1 MLEIL
6 ASSPYVLLL
15 IFLAA
20 ILATVVGV
28 VSISLFER
36 QRRNMPFVSTLMDL
50 EDRINRRK
58 SELVEKEIAL
68 EEINRKIGARETI
81 AAEIGALE
89 QRRESLL
96 LEMDGL
102 ADARVQIDEV
112 KRLAAEAATELAG
125 RQEALEQVR
134 TELENLSGT
143 LSKKQAELAG
153 LEKEINDRKAK
164 MEDIPAGLEAR
175 IAELKAEQD
184 TILREVDQLRA
195 ERGVLLGARGEVTE
209 LTALKAALQND
220 VEQLKD
226 RLTKLDSDLREAE
239 ANHTRILQQ
248 TAPLEA
254 RLQQF
259 RHLDDKVRSLESRKT
274 AIEED
279 IERLRSET
287 GDGTA
292 KDAVF
297 DERVLEDLRSPPS
310 VLKTPRSAYRPEGE
324 EQALHGVRQHLLDLN
339 LTYPDRVVKAFHTS
353 LKINDYAQ
361 LTVLAG
367 VSGTGKSLLPRR
379 YAEAMGIRFLPF
391 AVEPRWDS
399 PQDLL
404 GFYNYI
410 EKRFRATDLARALV
424 HLDPYNTSGLAA
436 GGTGGQS
443 HQTVP
448 QRKMQFGLTA
458 NAPAGQSHHD
468 DMMIVLLDEMNL
480 ARVEHYFSEFLSRLE
495 ARPMYQRKLE
505 EEERR
510 DAMIPIDIRGRKEGP
525 VRLYPSHNMLFVGTM
540 NDDESTLSLS
550 DKVLDRGNIM
560 QFAAPEDF
568 PEVKTAES
576 GPPPDRRLSFGT
588 WRSWIRQPAHLAS
601 GDTSKVRQTIR
612 RLAEI
617 MNNCGRPFGHRLN
630 AAISAYVAN
639 YPQENG
645 HPADVRKPLADQIE
659 LRIMPKL
666 RGLSIEEHRQRF
678 DELKQL
684 IREDMNDSALAQR
697 LEEIIQSQ
705 TEGSGMFNW
714 RGMTRTTG
722 N

>member
-6 ASSPYVLLL
+6 TSSPYVLLL

-28 VSISLFER
+28 VSISLFEK
-36 QRRNMPFVSTLMDL
+36 QRRNMPLVSTWMDL
-50 EDRINRRK
+50 EDRINRRR
-58 SELVEKEIAL
+58 SELAEKEIAL

-112 KRLAAEAATELAG
+112 KRLAADAVAELAVH
-125 RQEALEQVR
+125 QDALEQVQ
-134 TELENLSGT
+134 TEWERLSGNLS
-143 LSKKQAELAG
+143 KRQAELAE
-153 LEKEINDRKAK
+153 LEREINDRRAK
-164 MEDIPAGLEAR
+164 LDDIPAGIEAR
-175 IAELKAEQD
+175 IAELKAEQSAM
-184 TILREVDQLRA
+184 LREVDQLRA
-195 ERGVLLGARGEVTE
+195 ERGVLLGARAEVTE
-209 LTALKAALQND
+209 LTALKATLQND

-226 RLTKLDSDLREAE
+226 RLAKLDNDLRDAE
-239 ANHTRILQQ
+239 ANYSRLLQEA
-248 TAPLEA
+248 APLA
-254 RLQQF
+254 AKLQDF
-259 RHLDDKVRSLESRKT
+259 KNLDDNVRSLEGRKT

-287 GDGTA
+287 VDGPA

-297 DERVLEDLRSPPS
+297 DERVLEDLRSPPG
-310 VLKTPRSAYRPEGE
+310 VLKASRAAYRPTGE
-324 EQALHGVRQHLLDLN
+324 EVALQDVRKHLEALHLS
-339 LTYPDRVVKAFHTS
+339 YPDRVVKAFHTS
-353 LKINDYAQ
+353 LKINDFAQ

-424 HLDPYNTSGLAA
+424 HLDPYNTSKLASD
-436 GGTGGQS
+436 TGS
-443 HQTVP
+443 
-448 QRKMQFGLTA
+448 
-458 NAPAGQSHHD
+458 GQSHHD

-480 ARVEHYFSEFLSRLE
+480 ARVEYYFSEFLSRLE
-495 ARPMYQRKLE
+495 ARPVYQKLLPE
-505 EEERR
+505 EARR
-510 DAMIPIDIRGRKEGP
+510 DAMIPIDIRGREKEGP

-540 NDDESTLSLS
+540 NDDESTQSLS

-568 PEVKTAES
+568 PHVKEATNAL
-576 GPPPDRRLSFGT
+576 PANRRLSFET
-588 WRSWIRQPAHLAS
+588 WRTWIKQPVQLGSADAE
-601 GDTSKVRQTIR
+601 KVRHTIR
-612 RLAEI
+612 KLAEI
-617 MNNCGRPFGHRLN
+617 MDSCGRPFGHRLN
-630 AAISAYVAN
+630 AAMRAYAAN

-645 HPADVRKPLADQIE
+645 RSADVRQPLADQIE

-666 RGLSIEEHRQRF
+666 RGLSIDDHSKMF

-684 IREDMNDSALAQR
+684 IREELNDSALSQQ
-697 LEEIIQSQ
+697 LEEIVERQSQ
-705 TEGSGMFNW
+705 GGGMFNW
-714 RGMTRTTG
+714 RGITRTTG
-722 N
+722 H

>member
-36 QRRNMPFVSTLMDL
+36 QRRNMPLVSTWMDL
-50 EDRINRRK
+50 EDRINRRR
-58 SELVEKEIAL
+58 SELTEKEIAL

-112 KRLAAEAATELAG
+112 KRLAADAAAELAL

-134 TELENLSGT
+134 TEWEGLSAS
-143 LSKKQAELAG
+143 LSKKQAELAE
-153 LEKEINDRKAK
+153 LERELNDRKAK
-164 MEDIPAGLEAR
+164 IEDIPAGIEAK

-195 ERGVLLGARGEVTE
+195 ERGVLLGARAEVTE
-209 LTALKAALQND
+209 LTAVKATLQSD

-226 RLTKLDSDLREAE
+226 RLAKLDSDLRDAE
-239 ANHTRILQQ
+239 ANHSRILKE

-254 RLQQF
+254 RLQDF
-259 RHLDDKVRSLESRKT
+259 KNLDDNVRSLEGRKT

-287 GDGTA
+287 VDGPA

-310 VLKTPRSAYRPEGE
+310 VLKSQRSAYRPTGE
-324 EQALHGVRQHLLDLN
+324 EQALQDVRKHLETLN

-353 LKINDYAQ
+353 LKINDFAQ

-424 HLDPYNTSGLAA
+424 HLDPFNTSTLA
-436 GGTGGQS
+436 TD
-443 HQTVP
+443 
-448 QRKMQFGLTA
+448 K
-458 NAPAGQSHHD
+458 SHHD

-480 ARVEHYFSEFLSRLE
+480 ARVEYYFSEFLSRLE
-495 ARPMYQRKLE
+495 ARPMYQKILSGE
-505 EEERR
+505 ARR
-510 DAMIPIDIRGRKEGP
+510 DAMIPIDIRGREKEGP

-540 NDDESTLSLS
+540 NDDESTQSLS

-568 PEVKTAES
+568 PPVKVVENGQPA
-576 GPPPDRRLSFGT
+576 DRRLSFET
-588 WRSWIRQPAHLAS
+588 WRTWIKQPAQLGSA
-601 GDTSKVRQTIR
+601 DADKVRQTIR
-612 RLAEI
+612 KLAEI
-617 MNNCGRPFGHRLN
+617 MNSCGRPFGHRLN
-630 AAISAYVAN
+630 AAMSAYAAN

-666 RGLSIEEHRQRF
+666 RGLSIGEHSRIF
-678 DELKQL
+678 DDLKQL
-684 IREDMNDSALAQR
+684 LREELNDSALAQR
-697 LEEIIQSQ
+697 LDEIVERQGQ
-705 TEGSGMFNW
+705 GGGMFNW
-714 RGMTRTTG
+714 RGMTRTAG
-722 N
+722 H

>member
-36 QRRNMPFVSTLMDL
+36 QRRNMPLVSAWIDL
-50 EDRINRRK
+50 EDRINRRR
-58 SELVEKEIAL
+58 SELAEKEIAL

-112 KRLAAEAATELAG
+112 KRLAADAAAELAL
-125 RQEALEQVR
+125 RQETLEQVR
-134 TELENLSGT
+134 TEWEGLSAS
-143 LSKKQAELAG
+143 LSKKQAELAE
-153 LEKEINDRKAK
+153 LEREINDRKAK
-164 MEDIPAGLEAR
+164 IEDIPAGIEAK

-195 ERGVLLGARGEVTE
+195 ERGVLLGARAEVTE
-209 LTALKAALQND
+209 LTAVKATLQSD
-220 VEQLKD
+220 VEQLKN
-226 RLTKLDSDLREAE
+226 RLATLDNDLRDAE
-239 ANHTRILQQ
+239 ANHSRILKE

-254 RLQQF
+254 RLQDF
-259 RHLDDKVRSLESRKT
+259 KNLDDNVRSLEGRRT

-287 GDGTA
+287 VEGPA

-310 VLKTPRSAYRPEGE
+310 VLEAQRSAYRPTGE
-324 EQALHGVRQHLLDLN
+324 EQALQDVRKHLEALN

-353 LKINDYAQ
+353 LKINDFAQ

-424 HLDPYNTSGLAA
+424 HLDPFNTSTLA
-436 GGTGGQS
+436 TD
-443 HQTVP
+443 
-448 QRKMQFGLTA
+448 K
-458 NAPAGQSHHD
+458 SHHD
-468 DMMIVLLDEMNL
+468 DMVIVLLDEMNL
-480 ARVEHYFSEFLSRLE
+480 ARVEYYFSEFLSRLE
-495 ARPMYQRKLE
+495 ARPMYQKTLSKE
-505 EEERR
+505 ARR
-510 DAMIPIDIRGRKEGP
+510 DAMIPIDIRGREEGP
-525 VRLYPSHNMLFVGTM
+525 IRLYPSHNMLFVGTM
-540 NDDESTLSLS
+540 NDDESTQSLS

-568 PEVKTAES
+568 PPVKVVGNGQPA
-576 GPPPDRRLSFGT
+576 DRRLSFET
-588 WRSWIRQPAHLAS
+588 WRTWIKQPAQLGSA
-601 GDTSKVRQTIR
+601 DADKVRHTIR
-612 RLAEI
+612 KLAEI

-630 AAISAYVAN
+630 AAMSAYAAN

-666 RGLSIEEHRQRF
+666 RGLSIDEHGKVF
-678 DELKQL
+678 DDLKQL
-684 IREDMNDSALAQR
+684 LREELNDSQLAQR
-697 LEEIIQSQ
+697 LEEIVERQSQ
-705 TEGSGMFNW
+705 GGGMFNW
-714 RGMTRTTG
+714 RGVTRTTG
-722 N
+722 H

>member
-1 MLEIL
+1 MLEII
-6 ASSPYVLLL
+6 ASNSYVLLL

-20 ILATVVGV
+20 IVTTVVGV

-36 QRRNMPFVSTLMDL
+36 QRRNMPLVSTWMDL

-58 SELVEKEIAL
+58 SELTEKEIAL

-102 ADARVQIDEV
+102 ADARAQIDEV
-112 KRLAAEAATELAG
+112 KRLAADAAAELAV
-125 RQEALEQVR
+125 RQEALEQVQ
-134 TELENLSGT
+134 TEWEDLSAS
-143 LSKKQAELAG
+143 LSKRQAELVE
-153 LEKEINDRKAK
+153 LEREINDRKAK
-164 MEDIPAGLEAR
+164 MEDIPAGLEAK
-175 IAELKAEQD
+175 IAELKIEQD

-195 ERGVLLGARGEVTE
+195 ERGVLLGARAEVTE
-209 LTALKAALQND
+209 LTALKATLQND
-220 VEQLKD
+220 VEQLKY
-226 RLTKLDSDLREAE
+226 RLAKLDSDLRDAE
-239 ANHTRILQQ
+239 ANHSRILRE

-254 RLQQF
+254 RLEDF
-259 RHLDDKVRSLESRKT
+259 RNLDENVRSLEGRKT

-279 IERLRSET
+279 IERLRAET
-287 GDGTA
+287 VDGPA

-310 VLKTPRSAYRPEGE
+310 VLKARRSAYRPTGE
-324 EQALHGVRQHLLDLN
+324 EQALQDVRKHLETLN

-353 LKINDYAQ
+353 LKINDFAQ

-424 HLDPYNTSGLAA
+424 HLDPYNTSKL
-436 GGTGGQS
+436 
-443 HQTVP
+443 VP
-448 QRKMQFGLTA
+448 DNEEDKSYH
-458 NAPAGQSHHD
+458 N

-480 ARVEHYFSEFLSRLE
+480 ARVEYYFSEFLSRLE
-495 ARPMYQRKLE
+495 ARPMYQKVLSE
-505 EEERR
+505 EARR
-510 DAMIPIDIRGRKEGP
+510 DAMIPIDIRGREKEGP

-540 NDDESTLSLS
+540 NDDESTQSLS

-560 QFAAPEDF
+560 QFAAPDDF
-568 PEVKTAES
+568 PPVKATENGQPA
-576 GPPPDRRLSFGT
+576 DRRLSFET
-588 WRSWIRQPAHLAS
+588 WRTWIKQPAHLGLA
-601 GDTSKVRQTIR
+601 DTDKVRQTIR

-630 AAISAYVAN
+630 AALSAYVAN

-666 RGLSIEEHRQRF
+666 RGLSIEEHSKIF
-678 DELKQL
+678 DDLKLLLREEL
-684 IREDMNDSALAQR
+684 NDSALAHR
-697 LEEIIQSQ
+697 LEEIVERQSQ
-705 TEGSGMFNW
+705 GGGMFNW
-714 RGMTRTTG
+714 RGITRTTG
-722 N
+722 H

>member
-1 MLEIL
+1 MLEVL

-20 ILATVVGV
+20 ILATVMGV

-36 QRRNMPFVSTLMDL
+36 QRRNMPFVSTWMDL
-50 EDRINRRK
+50 EDRINRRR
-58 SELVEKEIAL
+58 SELAEKEIAL

-112 KRLAAEAATELAG
+112 KRLAADAAAELALC
-125 RQEALEQVR
+125 QEALEQVR
-134 TELENLSGT
+134 TEWEGLSGS
-143 LSKKQAELAG
+143 LSKKQAELAE
-153 LEKEINDRKAK
+153 LEREINDRKAK
-164 MEDIPAGLEAR
+164 IEVIPAGLEAK

-184 TILREVDQLRA
+184 TILRDVDQLRA
-195 ERGVLLGARGEVTE
+195 ERGLLLGARAEVTE
-209 LTALKAALQND
+209 LTALKATLQSD
-220 VEQLKD
+220 VEKLKD
-226 RLTKLDSDLREAE
+226 RLAKLDSDLRDAE
-239 ANHTRILQQ
+239 ANHSRILKE

-254 RLQQF
+254 RLQEF
-259 RHLDDKVRSLESRKT
+259 KHLDDNVRSLEGRKT

-287 GDGTA
+287 VDGPA

-297 DERVLEDLRSPPS
+297 DERVLEDLRAPPS
-310 VLKTPRSAYRPEGE
+310 VLTVSRAAYRPTGE
-324 EQALHGVRQHLLDLN
+324 EAALQDVRTHLEKLN
-339 LTYPDRVVKAFHTS
+339 LSYPDRVVKAFHTS
-353 LKINDYAQ
+353 LKINDFAQ

-424 HLDPYNTSGLAA
+424 HLDPYNTSKLVSDAEEG
-436 GGTGGQS
+436 
-443 HQTVP
+443 
-448 QRKMQFGLTA
+448 K
-458 NAPAGQSHHD
+458 SHHD

-480 ARVEHYFSEFLSRLE
+480 ARVEYYFSEFLSRLE
-495 ARPMYQRKLE
+495 ARPMHQKTLTE
-505 EEERR
+505 EARR
-510 DAMIPIDIRGRKEGP
+510 DAMIPIDIRGREKEGP

-540 NDDESTLSLS
+540 NDDESTQSLS

-568 PEVKTAES
+568 PPVKAAEN
-576 GPPPDRRLSFGT
+576 GRPADRRLSFET
-588 WRSWIRQPAHLAS
+588 WRTWIKQPAQLGSA
-601 GDTSKVRQTIR
+601 DADKVRQTIR

-630 AAISAYVAN
+630 AAMSAYAAN

-645 HPADVRKPLADQIE
+645 HPADVRRPLADQIE

-666 RGLSIEEHRQRF
+666 RGLSIDEHSKIFDDLKLLLREE
-678 DELKQL
+678 L
-684 IREDMNDSALAQR
+684 NDSALAQR
-697 LEEIIQSQ
+697 LQEIIERQSQ
-705 TEGSGMFNW
+705 GGGMFNW
-714 RGMTRTTG
+714 RGLTRSTG
-722 N
+722 H

>member
-6 ASSPYVLLL
+6 ASSPYMLLL

-20 ILATVVGV
+20 ILATVIGI
-28 VSISLFER
+28 VSLALFER
-36 QRRNMPFVSTLMDL
+36 QRRNMPLVSTWMDL

-58 SELVEKEIAL
+58 SELAEKELAL

-102 ADARVQIDEV
+102 ADARVQIDDV
-112 KRLAAEAATELAG
+112 KRMAADAAAELAV
-125 RQEALEQVR
+125 RQDALEQVR
-134 TELENLSGT
+134 TEWESLSAS
-143 LSKKQAELAG
+143 LSKKQTELTE
-153 LEKEINDRKAK
+153 LEREISERRAK
-164 MEDIPAGLEAR
+164 MGDIPAGIEAR

-195 ERGVLLGARGEVTE
+195 ERGVLLGARSEVAE
-209 LTALKAALQND
+209 LTAVKATLQND
-220 VEQLKD
+220 VEQVKD
-226 RLTKLDSDLREAE
+226 RLAKLDGELLAAE
-239 ANHTRILQQ
+239 ANHSRILKE

-254 RLQQF
+254 RLQAF
-259 RHLDDKVRSLESRKT
+259 KNLDENVRSLEGRKT

-287 GDGTA
+287 GDGVA

-297 DERVLEDLRSPPS
+297 DERVLEDLRAPPS
-310 VLKTPRSAYRPEGE
+310 VLTVTRPAYRPTGE
-324 EQALHGVRQHLLDLN
+324 EEALQGVRTHLEKLN
-339 LTYPDRVVKAFHTS
+339 LSYPDRVVKAFHTS
-353 LKINDYAQ
+353 LKINDFAQ

-424 HLDPYNTSGLAA
+424 HLDPYNTSKLAPD
-436 GGTGGQS
+436 TGEG
-443 HQTVP
+443 
-448 QRKMQFGLTA
+448 K
-458 NAPAGQSHHD
+458 SHHD

-480 ARVEHYFSEFLSRLE
+480 ARVEYYFSEFLSRLE
-495 ARPMYQRKLE
+495 ARPPYGKNLLQE
-505 EEERR
+505 PRR
-510 DAMIPIDIRGRKEGP
+510 DAMIPIDIRGREKEGP

-540 NDDESTLSLS
+540 NDDESTQSLS

-560 QFAAPEDF
+560 QFAAPDKF
-568 PEVKTAES
+568 PLVKAAENRQQT
-576 GPPPDRRLSFGT
+576 DRRLSFDT
-588 WRSWIRQPAHLAS
+588 WCTWIKQPAHLGSA
-601 GDTSKVRQTIR
+601 DARTVQKTIEK
-612 RLAEI
+612 LAEI

-630 AAISAYVAN
+630 AAMSAYAAN

-645 HPADVRKPLADQIE
+645 NPADVRKPLADQIE

-666 RGLSIEEHRQRF
+666 RGLSIDEHSKIFDDLKLLLREE
-678 DELKQL
+678 L
-684 IREDMNDSALAQR
+684 IDSPLAQR
-697 LEEIIQSQ
+697 LEEIVERQSQ
-705 TEGSGMFNW
+705 GGGMFNW
-714 RGMTRTTG
+714 RGMTRPTG
-722 N
+722 H

>member
-28 VSISLFER
+28 VSISLFEK
-36 QRRNMPFVSTLMDL
+36 QRRNMPLVSAWLDL

-58 SELVEKEIAL
+58 SELADKEIVL

-96 LEMDGL
+96 LELDGL
-102 ADARVQIDEV
+102 ADARVQIDDV
-112 KRLAAEAATELAG
+112 KRLAADAAAELAV
-125 RQEALEQVR
+125 RQETLEQVQA
-134 TELENLSGT
+134 EWDSLSGN
-143 LSKKQAELAG
+143 LSKKQLELAEL
-153 LEKEINDRKAK
+153 EREINDRKAK
-164 MEDIPAGLEAR
+164 VEEIPVGIEAR
-175 IAELKAEQD
+175 IAELKFEQD
-184 TILREVDQLRA
+184 AILREVDQLRA
-195 ERGVLLGARGEVTE
+195 ERGILLGARTEVTE
-209 LTALKAALQND
+209 LTAVKATLQND

-226 RLTKLDSDLREAE
+226 QLAKVNNDLRDAE
-239 ANHTRILQQ
+239 ANHSHILKE
-248 TAPLEA
+248 TVPLA
-254 RLQQF
+254 AKLQAF
-259 RHLDDKVRSLESRKT
+259 KNLDDDVRSLEGRKA

-287 GDGTA
+287 VDGPA

-297 DERVLEDLRSPPS
+297 DERVLEDLRSPPG
-310 VLKTPRSAYRPEGE
+310 VLRAARAGYRPTGE
-324 EQALHGVRQHLLDLN
+324 EVALQDVRKQLEALN
-339 LTYPDRVVKAFHTS
+339 LSYPDRVVKSFHTS
-353 LKINDYAQ
+353 LKINDFAQ

-424 HLDPYNTSGLAA
+424 HLDPYNTSRLASGA
-436 GGTGGQS
+436 GDGKS
-443 HQTVP
+443 H
-448 QRKMQFGLTA
+448 R
-458 NAPAGQSHHD
+458 D

-480 ARVEHYFSEFLSRLE
+480 ARVEYYFSEFLSRLE
-495 ARPMYQRKLE
+495 ARPMYQKLLSE
-505 EEERR
+505 ESRR
-510 DAMIPIDIRGRKEGP
+510 DAMIPIDIRGREKEGP
-525 VRLYPSHNMLFVGTM
+525 IRLYPSHNVLFVGTM
-540 NDDESTLSLS
+540 NDDESTQSLS

-568 PEVKTAES
+568 PPVKEAANGQPAERS
-576 GPPPDRRLSFGT
+576 LSFET
-588 WRSWIRQPAHLAS
+588 WRTWIKQPAQLGSA
-601 GDTSKVRQTIR
+601 DADKVRQTIR
-612 RLAEI
+612 KLAEI

-630 AAISAYVAN
+630 AAMRAYVAN
-639 YPQENG
+639 YPEENG
-645 HPADVRKPLADQIE
+645 HPVDIRKPLADQVE

-666 RGLSIEEHRQRF
+666 RGLSIDEHSKMFDDLKLLLQ
-678 DELKQL
+678 DEL
-684 IREDMNDSALAQR
+684 NDSALAER
-697 LEEIIQSQ
+697 LAEIVERQSQ
-705 TEGSGMFNW
+705 GGGMFNW

-722 N
+722 H

>member
-6 ASSPYVLLL
+6 ASSPYVLLV
-15 IFLAA
+15 IFVAA
-20 ILATVVGV
+20 ILATVVGIF
-28 VSISLFER
+28 SIWQFER
-36 QRRNMPFVSTLMDL
+36 QRRNMDHVSEWNDL
-50 EDRINRRK
+50 GDRINRRK
-58 SELVEKEIAL
+58 SELAEKEVAL

-112 KRLAAEAATELAG
+112 KRLAAEVATELSV
-125 RQEALEQVR
+125 RQESLEQVR
-134 TELENLSGT
+134 NECESLSAS
-143 LSKKQAELAG
+143 LSKKKAELV
-153 LEKEINDRKAK
+153 EIEREISEHKTK
-164 MEDIPAGLEAR
+164 IGDIPAGFEAK
-175 IAELKAEQD
+175 IAELKDEQD
-184 TILREVDQLRA
+184 AILREVDKLRA
-195 ERGVLLGARGEVTE
+195 ERGVLLGARAEVTE
-209 LTALKAALQND
+209 LTALKATLQND
-220 VEQLKD
+220 VEQLKE
-226 RLTKLDSDLREAE
+226 RLAELHGDLRDAE
-239 ANHTRILQQ
+239 ANHSRILRE
-248 TAPLEA
+248 TAPLET
-254 RLQQF
+254 RLQDF
-259 RHLDDKVRSLESRKT
+259 RNLDDNVRSLEGRKT

-287 GDGTA
+287 FDGPA
-292 KDAVF
+292 KDTVF
-297 DERVLEDLRSPPS
+297 DERVLEDLQSPPS
-310 VLKTPRSAYRPEGE
+310 VLKAPRSAYHPTQE
-324 EQALHGVRQHLLDLN
+324 EQALQGVRQHLETLN

-353 LKINDYAQ
+353 LKINDFAQ

-424 HLDPYNTSGLAA
+424 HLDPYNTSKL
-436 GGTGGQS
+436 
-443 HQTVP
+443 VP
-448 QRKMQFGLTA
+448 DTDEGK
-458 NAPAGQSHHD
+458 SHHD

-480 ARVEHYFSEFLSRLE
+480 ARVEYYFSEFLSRLE
-495 ARPMYQRKLE
+495 ARPMYQKTLTAE
-505 EEERR
+505 ARR
-510 DAMIPIDIRGRKEGP
+510 DAMIPIDIRGREKEGP
-525 VRLYPSHNMLFVGTM
+525 IRLYPSHNMLFVGTM
-540 NDDESTLSLS
+540 NDDESTQSLS

-568 PEVKTAES
+568 PPVKLTEN
-576 GPPPDRRLSFGT
+576 GQLTVRRLSFET
-588 WRSWIRQPAHLAS
+588 WRTWIRQPSQLGSADAA
-601 GDTSKVRQTIR
+601 KVRQTIR

-630 AAISAYVAN
+630 AAISAYAAN
-639 YPQENG
+639 YPHENG

-666 RGLSIEEHRQRF
+666 RGLSIDENSNIFDDLKLLLREE
-678 DELKQL
+678 L
-684 IREDMNDSALAQR
+684 NDSALAHR
-697 LEEIIQSQ
+697 LEEIVERQSQ
-705 TEGSGMFNW
+705 GGGMFNW

-722 N
+722 H

>member
-36 QRRNMPFVSTLMDL
+36 QRRNMPLVSTWMDL
-50 EDRINRRK
+50 EDRINRRR
-58 SELVEKEIAL
+58 SELAEKEITL

-96 LEMDGL
+96 LEMDRL
-102 ADARVQIDEV
+102 ADARGQIDEV
-112 KRLAAEAATELAG
+112 KRLAADAAAELAV

-134 TELENLSGT
+134 TEWEGLSVS
-143 LSKKQAELAG
+143 LSKKQADLAEL
-153 LEKEINDRKAK
+153 EREINERKAK
-164 MEDIPAGLEAR
+164 MEDIPADLEAR

-184 TILREVDQLRA
+184 AILREVEQLRA
-195 ERGVLLGARGEVTE
+195 ERGILLGARAEVTE
-209 LTALKAALQND
+209 LTALKATLQSD
-220 VEQLKD
+220 VQQLKD
-226 RLTKLDSDLREAE
+226 QLARLDNDMRDAE
-239 ANHTRILQQ
+239 ANHSRILKEI
-248 TAPLEA
+248 APLEA
-254 RLQQF
+254 RWQDF
-259 RHLDDKVRSLESRKT
+259 KHLDDKVRSLEGRRT

-287 GDGTA
+287 VDGPA

-310 VLKTPRSAYRPEGE
+310 VLKAPRSAYRPTGE
-324 EQALHGVRQHLLDLN
+324 EQALQDVRKYLETLN

-353 LKINDYAQ
+353 LKINDFAQ

-424 HLDPYNTSGLAA
+424 HLDPYNTSGLAS
-436 GGTGGQS
+436 GRQE
-443 HQTVP
+443 
-448 QRKMQFGLTA
+448 KMLLGSPA
-458 NAPAGQSHHD
+458 NAPVEQAHHG

-480 ARVEHYFSEFLSRLE
+480 ARVEYYFSEFLSRLE
-495 ARPMYQRKLE
+495 ARPMYQKILSQE
-505 EEERR
+505 ARR
-510 DAMIPIDIRGRKEGP
+510 DAMIPIDIRGREKEGP

-540 NDDESTLSLS
+540 NDDESTQSLS

-560 QFAAPEDF
+560 QFAAPADF
-568 PEVKTAES
+568 PPVKAAQD
-576 GPPPDRRLSFGT
+576 GQQADRRLSFET
-588 WRSWIRQPAHLAS
+588 WRTWIKQPAHLAS
-601 GDTSKVRQTIR
+601 ADADKVRQTIR

-617 MNNCGRPFGHRLN
+617 MKNCGRPFGHRLN
-630 AAISAYVAN
+630 AAISAYAAN

-666 RGLSIEEHRQRF
+666 RGLSIDENSNIFDDLKLLLQEE
-678 DELKQL
+678 L
-684 IREDMNDSALAQR
+684 NDSALAQR
-697 LEEIIQSQ
+697 LEEIVERQSQ
-705 TEGSGMFNW
+705 GGGMFNW
-714 RGMTRTTG
+714 RGMTRSTG
-722 N
+722 H

>member
-50 EDRINRRK
+50 EDRISRRK

-164 MEDIPAGLEAR
+164 MEDIPAGLEAK

-226 RLTKLDSDLREAE
+226 RLTKLDSGLREAE

-310 VLKTPRSAYRPEGE
+310 VLKTTRSAYRPAGE
-324 EQALHGVRQHLLDLN
+324 EQALHDVRQHLAALN

-367 VSGTGKSLLPRR
+367 VSGTGKACCRGATPKRWASASCPLL
-379 YAEAMGIRFLPF
+379 
-391 AVEPRWDS
+391 S
-399 PQDLL
+399 
-404 GFYNYI
+404 N
-410 EKRFRATDLARALV
+410 
-424 HLDPYNTSGLAA
+424 
-436 GGTGGQS
+436 
-443 HQTVP
+443 
-448 QRKMQFGLTA
+448 
-458 NAPAGQSHHD
+458 PAGT
-468 DMMIVLLDEMNL
+468 
-480 ARVEHYFSEFLSRLE
+480 ARRIFW
-495 ARPMYQRKLE
+495 A
-505 EEERR
+505 
-510 DAMIPIDIRGRKEGP
+510 
-525 VRLYPSHNMLFVGTM
+525 
-540 NDDESTLSLS
+540 STTTSKS
-550 DKVLDRGNIM
+550 
-560 QFAAPEDF
+560 A
-568 PEVKTAES
+568 S
-576 GPPPDRRLSFGT
+576 GPPIWPGRWSI
-588 WRSWIRQPAHLAS
+588 WIH
-601 GDTSKVRQTIR
+601 TT
-612 RLAEI
+612 
-617 MNNCGRPFGHRLN
+617 HR
-630 AAISAYVAN
+630 AW
-639 YPQENG
+639 
-645 HPADVRKPLADQIE
+645 PLV
-659 LRIMPKL
+659 
-666 RGLSIEEHRQRF
+666 
-678 DELKQL
+678 
-684 IREDMNDSALAQR
+684 ALAGNR
-697 LEEIIQSQ
+697 TRRFHSAKCN
-705 TEGSGMFNW
+705 SG
-714 RGMTRTTG
+714 
-722 N
+722 

>member
-6 ASSPYVLLL
+6 AASPYVLLL

-28 VSISLFER
+28 VSISLFEK
-36 QRRNMPFVSTLMDL
+36 QRRNMPLVSTWMDL
-50 EDRINRRK
+50 EDRISRRK
-58 SELVEKEIAL
+58 SELAEKEIAL

-102 ADARVQIDEV
+102 ADARVQIDDV
-112 KRLAAEAATELAG
+112 KRLAAEAAAELAA
-125 RQEALEQVR
+125 RQEALEQVK
-134 TELENLSGT
+134 TEWESLSGNV
-143 LSKKQAELAG
+143 SKKHAELAD
-153 LEKEINDRKAK
+153 LEREINDRRAK
-164 MEDIPAGLEAR
+164 LDDIPASIEAR
-175 IAELKAEQD
+175 IAELKVEQD
-184 TILREVDQLRA
+184 AIGREVDQMRA
-195 ERGVLLGARGEVTE
+195 ERGVLLGARAEVTE
-209 LTALKAALQND
+209 LTALKATLQND

-226 RLTKLDSDLREAE
+226 RLAKLNSDLRDAE
-239 ANHTRILQQ
+239 ADHSRILKE
-248 TAPLEA
+248 TAPLA
-254 RLQQF
+254 AKLQDF
-259 RHLDDKVRSLESRKT
+259 KNLDDNVRSLEGRKT

-287 GDGTA
+287 VDGPG
-292 KDAVF
+292 KDAKF
-297 DERVLEDLRSPPS
+297 DERVLEDLRSPPD
-310 VLKTPRSAYRPEGE
+310 VLKAPRAAYRPTGE
-324 EQALHGVRQHLLDLN
+324 EQALQNVRKHLEALH

-353 LKINDYAQ
+353 LKINDFAQ

-424 HLDPYNTSGLAA
+424 HLDPYNTSTLASDI
-436 GGTGGQS
+436 GG
-443 HQTVP
+443 
-448 QRKMQFGLTA
+448 
-458 NAPAGQSHHD
+458 GQSHHD

-480 ARVEHYFSEFLSRLE
+480 ARVEYYFSEFLSRLE
-495 ARPMYQRKLE
+495 ARPPYEKNLLKE
-505 EEERR
+505 ARR
-510 DAMIPIDIRGRKEGP
+510 DAMIPIDIRGREKEGP
-525 VRLYPSHNMLFVGTM
+525 IRLYPSHNMLFVGTM
-540 NDDESTLSLS
+540 NDDESTQSLS

-568 PEVKTAES
+568 PPVKEAVNGLQT
-576 GPPPDRRLSFGT
+576 DRRLSFET
-588 WRSWIRQPAHLAS
+588 WRTWIKQPAQLDSA
-601 GDTSKVRQTIR
+601 DAEKVRRTIR
-612 RLAEI
+612 KLAEI
-617 MNNCGRPFGHRLN
+617 MNSCGRPFGHRLN
-630 AAISAYVAN
+630 AALSAYAAN

-645 HPADVRKPLADQIE
+645 RSADVRQPLADQID

-666 RGLSIEEHRQRF
+666 RGLSIDDHSKMF
-678 DELKQL
+678 DDLKLL
-684 IREDMNDSALAQR
+684 IREELNDSALSQR
-697 LEEIIQSQ
+697 LEEIVERQSQ
-705 TEGSGMFNW
+705 AGGMFNW

-722 N
+722 H

>member
-1 MLEIL
+1 MPIIL
-6 ASSPYVLLL
+6 KSSL
-15 IFLAA
+15 
-20 ILATVVGV
+20 G
-28 VSISLFER
+28 
-36 QRRNMPFVSTLMDL
+36 NC
-50 EDRINRRK
+50 
-58 SELVEKEIAL
+58 
-68 EEINRKIGARETI
+68 ARETI

-134 TELENLSGT
+134 TELESLSGS
-143 LSKKQAELAG
+143 LLNKQAELTG

-175 IAELKAEQD
+175 IADLKAEQD

-195 ERGVLLGARGEVTE
+195 ERGVLLSARGEVTE

-226 RLTKLDSDLREAE
+226 RLAKLDSDLREAE

-310 VLKTPRSAYRPEGE
+310 VLKAPRSAYRPAGE
-324 EQALHGVRQHLLDLN
+324 EQALHDVRKHLAALN

-424 HLDPYNTSGLAA
+424 HLDPYNTSGLAS
-436 GGTGGQS
+436 GGAS
-443 HQTVP
+443 
-448 QRKMQFGLTA
+448 
-458 NAPAGQSHHD
+458 GQSHHD

-480 ARVEHYFSEFLSRLE
+480 ARVEYYFSEFLSRLE
-495 ARPMYQRKLE
+495 ARPMYRKELPE
-505 EEERR
+505 EARR
-510 DAMIPIDIRGRKEGP
+510 DAMIPIDIRGREEGP

-540 NDDESTLSLS
+540 NDDESTQSLS

-568 PEVKTAES
+568 PEVKTAEN
-576 GPPPDRRLSFGT
+576 GAPADRRLSFGT
-588 WRSWIRQPAHLAS
+588 WRSWIRQPAHLAP
-601 GDTSKVRQTIR
+601 GDASKVLKTIR
-612 RLAEI
+612 ELAKI
-617 MNNCGRPFGHRLN
+617 MDKCGRPFGHRLH
-630 AAISAYVAN
+630 AAMSAYAAN

-645 HPADVRKPLADQIE
+645 HPADIRKPLADQIE

-666 RGLSIEEHRQRF
+666 RGLSIADHSEIFDDLQRLLREE
-678 DELKQL
+678 L
-684 IREDMNDSALAQR
+684 NDSDLAQR
-697 LEEIIQSQ
+697 LGEIVERQN
-705 TEGSGMFNW
+705 EGSGMFNW

>member
-15 IFLAA
+15 IFLSA

-50 EDRINRRK
+50 EDRIDRRK
-58 SELVEKEIAL
+58 SELAEKEIAL

-112 KRLAAEAATELAG
+112 KRLAAEAAAELAG
-125 RQEALEQVR
+125 RQEALEHVR
-134 TELENLSGT
+134 TELESLSGT
-143 LSKKQAELAG
+143 LSNKQAELVG

-184 TILREVDQLRA
+184 SILREVDQLRA

-209 LTALKAALQND
+209 LTALKATLQND

-226 RLTKLDSDLREAE
+226 RLTKLDSDLRDAE

-248 TAPLEA
+248 TVPLEA

-259 RHLDDKVRSLESRKT
+259 KHLDDKVRSLESRKT

-279 IERLRSET
+279 IGRLRSESS
-287 GDGTA
+287 DGTA

-310 VLKTPRSAYRPEGE
+310 VLKTPRTAYRPAGE
-324 EQALHGVRQHLLDLN
+324 EQALHDVRQHLAALN

-424 HLDPYNTSGLAA
+424 HLDPYNTSSLAS

-443 HQTVP
+443 HQ
-448 QRKMQFGLTA
+448 
-458 NAPAGQSHHD
+458 D

-480 ARVEHYFSEFLSRLE
+480 ARVEYYFSEFLSRLE
-495 ARPMYQRKLE
+495 ARPMYQKGLPE
-505 EEERR
+505 EARR
-510 DAMIPIDIRGRKEGP
+510 DAMIPIDIRGREEGP

-540 NDDESTLSLS
+540 NDDESTQSLS

-568 PEVKTAES
+568 PEVKPAES
-576 GPPPDRRLSFGT
+576 GPPADRRLPFGT
-588 WRSWIRQPAHLAS
+588 WRSWIRQPAHLAP
-601 GDTSKVRQTIR
+601 GDASKVLKTIR
-612 RLAEI
+612 ELAKI
-617 MNNCGRPFGHRLN
+617 MDKCGRPFGHRLH
-630 AAISAYVAN
+630 AAMSAYAAN

-645 HPADVRKPLADQIE
+645 HPADIRKPLADQIE

-666 RGLSIEEHRQRF
+666 RGLSIDDHSQIFDDLKRLLREE
-678 DELKQL
+678 L
-684 IREDMNDSALAQR
+684 NDSDLAQR
-697 LEEIIQSQ
+697 LGEIVERQSQ
-705 TEGSGMFNW
+705 GSGMFNW

-722 N
+722 H

>member
-50 EDRINRRK
+50 EDRISRRK

-134 TELENLSGT
+134 TELESLSGT

-175 IAELKAEQD
+175 IADLKAEQD

-195 ERGVLLGARGEVTE
+195 ERGVLLSARGEVTE

-226 RLTKLDSDLREAE
+226 RLAKLDSDLREAE

-310 VLKTPRSAYRPEGE
+310 VLKAPRSAYRPEGE
-324 EQALHGVRQHLLDLN
+324 EQALHGVRQHLAALN

-424 HLDPYNTSGLAA
+424 HLDPHNTSGLAS
-436 GGTGGQS
+436 GGAS
-443 HQTVP
+443 
-448 QRKMQFGLTA
+448 
-458 NAPAGQSHHD
+458 GQSHHD

-495 ARPMYQRKLE
+495 ARPMYQKGLL

-588 WRSWIRQPAHLAS
+588 WRSWIRQPAHLAP
-601 GDTSKVRQTIR
+601 GDASKVLKTIR

-617 MNNCGRPFGHRLN
+617 MNDCGRPFGHRLN
-630 AAISAYVAN
+630 AAISAYAAN

-645 HPADVRKPLADQIE
+645 HPADIRKPLADQIE
-659 LRIMPKL
+659 LRILPKL
-666 RGLSIEEHRQRF
+666 RGLNIEEHRQRF

>member
-36 QRRNMPFVSTLMDL
+36 QRRNMPLVSTWMDL
-50 EDRINRRK
+50 EDRINRRR
-58 SELVEKEIAL
+58 SELAEKEIAL

-112 KRLAAEAATELAG
+112 KRLAAEAAAELAL

-134 TELENLSGT
+134 TEWEGLSAS
-143 LSKKQAELAG
+143 LSKKQAELA
-153 LEKEINDRKAK
+153 EIEREINDRKTK
-164 MEDIPAGLEAR
+164 IEEIPAGLEAK

-184 TILREVDQLRA
+184 TILREIDQLRA
-195 ERGVLLGARGEVTE
+195 ERGILLGARAEVTE
-209 LTALKAALQND
+209 LTAVKATLQSD

-226 RLTKLDSDLREAE
+226 RLAKLDSDLRDAE
-239 ANHTRILQQ
+239 ANHSRILKEI
-248 TAPLEA
+248 APLEA
-254 RLQQF
+254 RLQDF
-259 RHLDDKVRSLESRKT
+259 KNLDDNVRSLEGRKT

-287 GDGTA
+287 VDGPA

-310 VLKTPRSAYRPEGE
+310 VLKAQRSAYRPTGE
-324 EQALHGVRQHLLDLN
+324 EQALQDVRKHLETLN

-353 LKINDYAQ
+353 LKINDFAQ

-424 HLDPYNTSGLAA
+424 HLDPFNTSTLA
-436 GGTGGQS
+436 TDKS
-443 HQTVP
+443 HQ
-448 QRKMQFGLTA
+448 
-458 NAPAGQSHHD
+458 D

-480 ARVEHYFSEFLSRLE
+480 ARVEYYFSEFLSRLE
-495 ARPMYQRKLE
+495 ARPMFQQTLSE
-505 EEERR
+505 EARR
-510 DAMIPIDIRGRKEGP
+510 DAMIPIDIRGREKEGP

-540 NDDESTLSLS
+540 NDDESTQSLS

-568 PEVKTAES
+568 PPVKVVENGQPA
-576 GPPPDRRLSFGT
+576 DRRLSFET
-588 WRSWIRQPAHLAS
+588 WRTWIKQPAQLGSA
-601 GDTSKVRQTIR
+601 DADKVRQTIR
-612 RLAEI
+612 KLAEI

-630 AAISAYVAN
+630 AAMSAYAAN

-666 RGLSIEEHRQRF
+666 RGLSIDEHGKIF
-678 DELKQL
+678 DDLKQL
-684 IREDMNDSALAQR
+684 LREELNDSPLAQR
-697 LEEIIQSQ
+697 LEEIVERQSQ
-705 TEGSGMFNW
+705 GGGMFNW
-714 RGMTRTTG
+714 RGMTRTAG
-722 N
+722 H